1 MASGSNPRVVII
13 TRQTE
18 VEGLLQMHATMGQAR
33 FFLKQRK
40 RSPAPALARQEAQ
53 QSTLQRIES
62 TIPSS
67 WRRVRIQRH
76 DVDRF
81 LFEPDD
87 IIVAIG
93 QDGLVANVAKY
104 LHGNPVIGINPDP
117 NRNPGILVP
126 HRPAR
131 FPDLLDLT
139 IRRQAVI
146 EERTM
151 VEARLLDGQSLVAVN
166 EVFIGHQSHQSARYE
181 LKWADQSE
189 KQSSSGVI
197 VTTGTGATG
206 WAKSIH
212 QERHSALD
220 LPKPT
225 AKRLCFFVREAWP
238 SIATGSSL
246 TEGAMDASQQLE
258 IISGMENGGIIFGDG
273 IESDYLD
280 FTWGERAH
288 IGVAKQRLHLVV

>member
-18 VEGLLQMHATMGQAR
+18 VEGLLEMHATMGQAR
-33 FFLKQRK
+33 FFLEQRK
-40 RSPAPALARQEAQ
+40 RSPEPAIARQEAQ
-53 QSTLQRIES
+53 QSTLQKIEA
-62 TIPSS
+62 IVPSS
-67 WRRVRIQRH
+67 WRRVRIQRQ

-87 IIVAIG
+87 IVVAVG

-131 FPDLLDLT
+131 FEELLDLT
-139 IRRQAVI
+139 IQRQATI
-146 EERTM
+146 EQRTM
-151 VEARLLDGQSLVAVN
+151 VEARLEDGQSLVAVN
-166 EVFIGHQSHQSARYE
+166 EVFIGHHSHQSARYE
-181 LKWADQSE
+181 LKWGEQSE

-197 VTTGTGATG
+197 VTTGTGSTG

-220 LPKPT
+220 LPLPT
-225 AKRLCFFVREAWP
+225 AQRLCFFVREAWP
-238 SIATGSSL
+238 SIATGASL
-246 TEGAMDASQQLE
+246 TEGALEANQQLE
-258 IISGMENGGIIFGDG
+258 IISGMENGGVIFGDG
-273 IESDYLD
+273 IESDYLE
-280 FTWGERAH
+280 FSWGERAH
-288 IGVAKQRLHLVV
+288 IGVAKQRLHLVI